1 MSLRNRA
8 TLMAR
13 DEVADAPHRPV
24 RRLSGNSYTSSTI
37 SGSPPWM
44 SPEQICGKD
53 LTLKADV
60 FSYGIIV
67 WEIATGE
74 PTLCLC
80 PQCTSGGCVCLRAM
94 RN

>member
-1 MSLRNRA
+1 MA
-8 TLMAR
+8 GDGIADTLS
-13 DEVADAPHRPV
+13 RPV
-24 RRLSGNSYTSSTI
+24 RRLMGNSYTSSTI

-44 SPEQICGKD
+44 SPEQILGKD

-74 PTLCLC
+74 LTLCLC
-80 PQCTSGGCVCLRAM
+80 PQWWWVLMFACTSRF
-94 RN
+94 